1 MGEGEFVEQVLAQAQ
16 EKFSRQYELKRRG
29 YDLEK
34 IEQRACELYKI
45 DRKEFYVRGRQKQR
59 VEARRLA
66 IYWAVRELGLTGIS
80 LARRYHLTP
89 PKLSSL
95 ISRLFS
101 FQ

>member
-59 VEARRLA
+59 VGGPEPGNILSAR
-66 IYWAVRELGLTGIS
+66 VHS
-80 LARRYHLTP
+80 
-89 PKLSSL
+89 K
-95 ISRLFS
+95 
-101 FQ
+101 